1 MFEIYPVGQI
11 NLHNK
16 TLMNKFSATNSL
28 AKNMSSSEL
37 QTNGHTL
44 PIKTHP
50 VKQRLLS
57 QQDLDFNETTP
68 KNFRRKGS
76 QDTRFRDAYGK
87 SDGETRNIKILKRA
101 RNKSINPVVE
111 LEERRRVAAFTIC
124 EKIDIKKV
132 KKIFQNKGSATD
144 KEEVL
149 IVEFPEA
156 ESMYFIFDFGVVVF
170 WNEQESNE
178 LEC

>member
-1 MFEIYPVGQI
+1 
-11 NLHNK
+11 
-16 TLMNKFSATNSL
+16 MNKFSATKSL
-28 AKNMSSSEL
+28 AKKMSSSEL

-44 PIKTHP
+44 PKATHP

-57 QQDLDFNETTP
+57 QQDMSFDGTPP

-111 LEERRRVAAFTIC
+111 LEERRRIAAFTIC
-124 EKIDIKKV
+124 EKIDIKKA
-132 KKIFQNKGSATD
+132 KKIFQNKGSATE

-149 IVEFPEA
+149 IVEFAEA
-156 ESMYFIFDFGVVVF
+156 ESLYFIFDFGVVVF

-178 LEC
+178 LAC